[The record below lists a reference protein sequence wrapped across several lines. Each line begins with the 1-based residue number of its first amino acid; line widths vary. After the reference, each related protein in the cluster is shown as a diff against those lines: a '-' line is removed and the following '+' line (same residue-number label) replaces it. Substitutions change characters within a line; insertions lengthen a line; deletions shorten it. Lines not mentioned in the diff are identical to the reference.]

1 MVLWC
6 MFLGIGTWIL
16 WWPASTLYEYWEK
29 EQQVSVMVDTQ
40 SVSESTSIA
49 VVKEDTEMY
58 DRLANFVASPTR
70 LDTSHI
76 AVAVWDLSSNTSVLE
91 WHNEELMVPASS
103 LKMLTAISA
112 LKRLGPNHS
121 YVEKVLVTG
130 KQVGGTLHGDVILQA
145 DDNPLVESLD
155 EYVNALRRAGIS
167 KIDGRLILNLMRTD
181 TLRAHHTASYWD
193 IPYNRTP
200 ILLKGAPRIVQE
212 MRVALRGAGIE
223 APKAE
228 IEQGLRVYPA
238 NRVLLSKR
246 TKMTDVI
253 APMLIFSSNIKAD
266 ALYYH
271 INHHQDRYTLSTG
284 ERENTLDVFLR
295 ENLGY
300 DTSNFTLNDGSGLSP
315 ENMVSADFLLAL
327 LRFAWSEPDIKHILL
342 NEALATPGH
351 PTRRG
356 SLSYRMNGPL
366 FYNRIFCKTGTLTSI
381 GASSLCGYAHGRNNH
396 WYAFVVINR
405 NSPVGESRLYQ
416 DQLCKVL
423 VK

>member
-16 WWPASTLYEYWEK
+16 WWPASTLYEYWGK
-29 EQQVSVMVDTQ
+29 EQQVSETVDTQ

-76 AVAVWDLSSNTSVLE
+76 AVAVWDLSSNTSALE

-228 IEQGLRVYPA
+228 IEQGLRVYPP
-238 NRVLLSKR
+238 
-246 TKMTDVI
+246 I
-253 APMLIFSSNIKAD
+253 
-266 ALYYH
+266 
-271 INHHQDRYTLSTG
+271 
-284 ERENTLDVFLR
+284 ECC
-295 ENLGY
+295 
-300 DTSNFTLNDGSGLSP
+300 
-315 ENMVSADFLLAL
+315 SA
-327 LRFAWSEPDIKHILL
+327 
-342 NEALATPGH
+342 
-351 PTRRG
+351 RG
-356 SLSYRMNGPL
+356 QR
-366 FYNRIFCKTGTLTSI
+366 
-381 GASSLCGYAHGRNNH
+381 
-396 WYAFVVINR
+396 
-405 NSPVGESRLYQ
+405 
-416 DQLCKVL
+416 
-423 VK
+423 

>member
-29 EQQVSVMVDTQ
+29 EQQVSVTVDTQ

-284 ERENTLDVFLR
+284 ERENALDVFLR

-300 DTSNFTLNDGSGLSP
+300 DTSSFTLNDGSGLSP

>member
-284 ERENTLDVFLR
+284 ERENALDVFLR

-300 DTSNFTLNDGSGLSP
+300 DTSSFTLNDGSGLSP

-327 LRFAWSEPDIKHILL
+327 LRFAWSEPEIKHILL

-366 FYNRIFCKTGTLTSI
+366 FYNHIFCKTGTLTSI